1 MIRTLKPLE
10 NSGQLNGV
18 TEKVIDEKKK
28 KQKGGVPAAS
38 MVHMN
43 VSLIAPTASSF
54 SENMFGKGVNGT
66 KERLQGG
73 ILSFIWL
80 ALLKII
86 S

>member
-1 MIRTLKPLE
+1 
-10 NSGQLNGV
+10 
-18 TEKVIDEKKK
+18 
-28 KQKGGVPAAS
+28 

-43 VSLIAPTASSF
+43 VSLIAPMASSF